1 MCFQGKGRDQK
12 LSKRAFP
19 GGPVV
24 KNLPCRPSSVVQW
37 LRLHAPNAEGLG
49 LIPDQGTRSHMP
61 QPRVLMS
68 QLKILYVAMK
78 IKDPACHN

>member
-24 KNLPCRPSSVVQW
+24 KNLPCGPSSVVQW

-49 LIPDQGTRSHMP
+49 LIPGLGTKSHMP
-61 QPRVLMS
+61 Q
-68 QLKILYVAMK
+68 LKILHTAAK
-78 IKDPACHN
+78 T